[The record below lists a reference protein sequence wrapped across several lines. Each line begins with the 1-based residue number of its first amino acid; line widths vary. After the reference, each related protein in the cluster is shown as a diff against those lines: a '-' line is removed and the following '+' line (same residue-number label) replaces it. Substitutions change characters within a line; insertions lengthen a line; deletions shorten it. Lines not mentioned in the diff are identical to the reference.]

1 MNAHVPRIKL
11 QFIVALLIGV
21 SICPVLL
28 VTIPAMVDY
37 PNHLARMFIL
47 TGDGTQD
54 ANPFYQVTWA
64 LYPNL
69 AMDLL
74 IPQLA
79 RLMSV
84 ESATRSFLLFS
95 QMLIVT
101 GSIAIERI
109 VKGRF
114 HIAGAAAVMFLYCL
128 PFAWGFVNFEFS
140 LGIALWGIA
149 LSLGVQE
156 RGWPLR
162 LAVNSIL
169 VAALF
174 VGHFFALGIYGA
186 TLGLHELW
194 RAWDRKA
201 RYVDTFARLAVLAIP
216 AVALLG
222 LMAFT
227 GGSVGGAGTHW
238 FFSFKSLWLIHIMN
252 GYSLTAS
259 AFCIAVLVGLLYVGG
274 KRGAVRLEPA
284 GRWLATGFAV
294 LYLAI
299 PAKLFDTSFVD
310 LRIIVAAAFILP
322 AFISVSFPSRQW
334 QLAAMSCV
342 IAIIAVNLGVVL
354 FVWMSYRVEYAA
366 MIESF
371 RKIDK
376 SSLVLIGHSN
386 DGDDPPMGNL
396 TEYPIYHAPILAVH
410 YANAF
415 VPNLFT
421 AVGKQPVTV
430 RTPYQHLSV
439 PYGGP
444 VPSAI
449 LAAIAEGRLPIGV
462 PSFIQAW
469 HRDFDY
475 LYIVGP
481 RVPNPMPA
489 LLEELDSASQFVLY
503 KIRKPKPA

>member
-74 IPQLA
+74 IPRLA

-95 QMLIVT
+95 QVLIVT

-149 LSLGVQE
+149 ISLGVQE

-186 TLGLHELW
+186 TLGVHELW

-201 RYVDTFARLAVLAIP
+201 LYLDTLARLAVLVIP
-216 AVALLG
+216 AGALLG

-227 GGSVGGAGTHW
+227 GGSVGGAGTRW
-238 FFSFKSLWLIHIMN
+238 VFSAKPLWLIHIMN

-259 AFCIAVLVGLLYVGG
+259 ALSVAVLVSLLYVGT
-274 KRGAVRLEPA
+274 KRGAVRFEPGGA
-284 GRWLATGFAV
+284 WIATGFAV
-294 LYLAI
+294 LYLAM
-299 PAKLFDTSFVD
+299 PFKLFDTAFVD
-310 LRIIVAAAFILP
+310 LRVIVAAAFILP
-322 AFISVSFPSRQW
+322 AFISLSLPSRQW
-334 QLAAMSCV
+334 QLATMSCV
-342 IAIIAVNLGVVL
+342 ISITAANLAIVL
-354 FVWMSYRVEYAA
+354 FVWTSYRAEYAA

-371 RKIDK
+371 GKIDK
-376 SSLVLIGHSN
+376 GSLVLIGHSGE
-386 DGDDPPMGNL
+386 GDDPPIDL
-396 TEYPIYHAPILAVH
+396 AEYPIYHAPILAVY
-410 YANAF
+410 YAKAF

-430 RTPYQHLSV
+430 RAPYQHLAI

-444 VPSAI
+444 VPTAI
-449 LAAIAEGRLPIGV
+449 LAAIVEGRLPTGV

-469 HRDFDY
+469 HRDYDY

-489 LLEELDSASQFVLY
+489 LLEELDSASRFVLY